1 VGAVAARLRAALR
14 GRPASAVAIVL
25 LIAVAG
31 GAVLAATA
39 GARRTASAYPRMLE
53 ASNSYDVLVSP
64 DTDDVDLDAIEALP
78 QVDDAARIYGMFAA
92 PRGPDGLPD
101 FDSPVLPVASDGRW
115 GYEVGRPVNVDGRLP
130 RQDRH
135 DEVALSRPGAETLGL
150 GVGDRLP
157 ILAFTSE
164 EAPPATIDARVVGIG
179 LFPMDALQEEDDPLT
194 SPLLLFTPAFRE
206 RFGDTFTAMTVRLR
220 DGTDTRGELAAAAR
234 DLTGGRLFL
243 QFQAE
248 TTEKAQRSLRPYV
261 AALWLF
267 AAATAL
273 AALLVV
279 GQALTR
285 HLLADASSLP
295 TLGALGMTRGQLIG
309 GAVLHAVLLGV
320 AGAVGAVALAVALS
334 PLLPVGPARSVDPD
348 VGIHADVTVLALGA
362 GGLVALAAVGGAA
375 AAMRSVVAAGRP
387 VPALRR
393 SRLGELLGRL
403 GAPATATA
411 GVRMAVETGRGATSV
426 PVRTTLVGAVAGLAA
441 LIAAITFG
449 AGLDHLLSSP
459 HLYGWDWDAIV
470 HADGNDP
477 GGMEALLRRAP
488 EMTGVAA
495 ITEGTYGQ
503 LDAEGRSVAAVGLG
517 RDDAPT
523 IHPPMLEG
531 RPAARADEVVLG
543 TTTLDRLDR
552 RVGDDVR
559 LAVGDRTV
567 QARIVG
573 RTVFPKFAA
582 YPGSDRTGLGVGAA
596 MTMEGLRRLI
606 PGAGLDFALVRF
618 ASGTPREEGV
628 AAMRTA
634 AIPVRTEDPSV
645 VPPRVEVGPNR
656 PDDLS
661 GYDGVNTTPLV
672 LAGLLSLLT
681 VGTTAHGL
689 LTATRRRRLDLGL
702 LKAVGFT
709 RRQVSAAVA
718 WQATTVAVVALLVGL
733 PLGVAVGRWLWGL
746 LAGRL
751 GIPSEP
757 VTPLLALL
765 LAVPATLLLLNLVA
779 TVPGRR
785 AGGIP
790 AAAVLRSE

>member
-1 VGAVAARLRAALR
+1 
-14 GRPASAVAIVL
+14 
-25 LIAVAG
+25 
-31 GAVLAATA
+31 
-39 GARRTASAYPRMLE
+39 
-53 ASNSYDVLVSP
+53 
-64 DTDDVDLDAIEALP
+64 
-78 QVDDAARIYGMFAA
+78 
-92 PRGPDGLPD
+92 
-101 FDSPVLPVASDGRW
+101 
-115 GYEVGRPVNVDGRLP
+115 
-130 RQDRH
+130 
-135 DEVALSRPGAETLGL
+135 
-150 GVGDRLP
+150 
-157 ILAFTSE
+157 
-164 EAPPATIDARVVGIG
+164 
-179 LFPMDALQEEDDPLT
+179 
-194 SPLLLFTPAFRE
+194 
-206 RFGDTFTAMTVRLR
+206 
-220 DGTDTRGELAAAAR
+220 
-234 DLTGGRLFL
+234 
-243 QFQAE
+243 
-248 TTEKAQRSLRPYV
+248 
-261 AALWLF
+261 
-267 AAATAL
+267 
-273 AALLVV
+273 
-279 GQALTR
+279 
-285 HLLADASSLP
+285 
-295 TLGALGMTRGQLIG
+295 
-309 GAVLHAVLLGV
+309 
-320 AGAVGAVALAVALS
+320 
-334 PLLPVGPARSVDPD
+334 
-348 VGIHADVTVLALGA
+348 
-362 GGLVALAAVGGAA
+362 
-375 AAMRSVVAAGRP
+375 
-387 VPALRR
+387 
-393 SRLGELLGRL
+393 
-403 GAPATATA
+403 
-411 GVRMAVETGRGATSV
+411 
-426 PVRTTLVGAVAGLAA
+426 
-441 LIAAITFG
+441 
-449 AGLDHLLSSP
+449 
-459 HLYGWDWDAIV
+459 
-470 HADGNDP
+470 
-477 GGMEALLRRAP
+477 
-488 EMTGVAA
+488 
-495 ITEGTYGQ
+495 
-503 LDAEGRSVAAVGLG
+503 
-517 RDDAPT
+517 
-523 IHPPMLEG
+523 
-531 RPAARADEVVLG
+531 VVLG

-606 PGAGLDFALVRF
+606 PDAGLDFALVRF

-634 AIPVRTEDPSV
+634 ATPVRTEDPSV